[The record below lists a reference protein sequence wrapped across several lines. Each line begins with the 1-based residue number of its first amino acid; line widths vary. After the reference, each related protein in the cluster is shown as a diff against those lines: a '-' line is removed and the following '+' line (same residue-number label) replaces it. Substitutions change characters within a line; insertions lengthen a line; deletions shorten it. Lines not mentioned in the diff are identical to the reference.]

1 MTPQAGGGNGAG
13 RSGGKPA
20 GGLRRFVRSQPGAQ
34 QEQQELPDHLKRFL
48 DPERKRRPGEQCEM
62 CAEMIGEVHS
72 HIVNLETRSLL
83 CTCRACYLLFTVPGA
98 AQGRYKAVPDRYLFD
113 PAFELTEVQWDD
125 LQIPVGMAFF
135 FKNSSLDRFVAFYPS
150 PGGATESQLSLEM
163 WDEVMQANPA
173 FTDVE
178 PDVEALLVY
187 RPVEDGPFECYLAPI
202 DACYELV
209 GRVKVN
215 WKGFQGGEEAWKEI
229 RGFFAGLRERS
240 REIVHGN

>member
-13 RSGGKPA
+13 RSGGSA
-20 GGLRRFVRSQPGAQ
+20 GGLGRFVRSRAEA
-34 QEQQELPDHLKRFL
+34 EQAPPDHLKRFL
-48 DPERKRRPGEQCEM
+48 ESERKTRPGEACEM
-62 CAEMIGEVHS
+62 CAEVIGEMHS
-72 HIVNLETRSLL
+72 HVVNLETRSLL
-83 CTCRACYLLFTVPGA
+83 CTCRACYLLFTTPGA
-98 AQGRYKAVPDRYLFD
+98 AGGRYRAVPDRYLFD
-113 PAFELTEVQWDD
+113 PAFELTEAQWDD

-150 PGGATESQLSLEM
+150 PGGATESQLALDM
-163 WDEVMQANPA
+163 WDEVLAANPA
-173 FTDVE
+173 FGDME

-215 WKGFQGGEEAWKEI
+215 WKGFQGGQEAWDEI
-229 RGFFAGLRERS
+229 QGFFAGLKERS
-240 REIVHGN
+240 REIVRGT